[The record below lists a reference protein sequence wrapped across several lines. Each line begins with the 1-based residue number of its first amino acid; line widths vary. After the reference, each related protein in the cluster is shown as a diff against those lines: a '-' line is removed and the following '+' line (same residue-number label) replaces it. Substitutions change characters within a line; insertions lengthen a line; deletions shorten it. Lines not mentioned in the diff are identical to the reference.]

1 MFKLVHSGII
11 LRRMKKIKVKVAYK
25 LVKYP
30 GISVEEILAAVEIPV
45 TNSIYKLTCMTGLF
59 SGIRKS
65 VCNGSKTVNNY
76 IRFCIPTKKVLTS
89 KTVMKELK
97 NLIPDTASILK
108 MRYVFK
114 ISEEEKLDRYPD
126 NPYVILGREYL
137 LVKEVDIY
145 DIVGKIK
152 LG

>member
-1 MFKLVHSGII
+1 
-11 LRRMKKIKVKVAYK
+11 MKKIKVKIAYK
-25 LVKYP
+25 LVKYS
-30 GISVEEILAAVEIPV
+30 GISAEAILAAVEIPV

-59 SGIRKS
+59 SGVRKS
-65 VCNGSKTVNNY
+65 VCNGNKTVNNY
-76 IRFCIPTKKVLTS
+76 IRFCTPTMKVLTS
-89 KTVMKELK
+89 KIVIKELE
-97 NLIPDTASILK
+97 NLIPDTASTLR
-108 MRYVFK
+108 MLYALK

>member
-1 MFKLVHSGII
+1 
-11 LRRMKKIKVKVAYK
+11 MKRIKIKVAYK

-59 SGIRKS
+59 SGVRKS
-65 VCNGSKTVNNY
+65 VCNGNKTVNNY

-89 KTVMKELK
+89 KKIMKELK

-108 MRYVFK
+108 MRYVLK

>member
-1 MFKLVHSGII
+1 
-11 LRRMKKIKVKVAYK
+11 MKKIKVKVSYK
-25 LVKYP
+25 RVKYP

-59 SGIRKS
+59 SGVRKS
-65 VCNGSKTVNNY
+65 VCNGNKTVNNY

-89 KTVMKELK
+89 KTVMKELE
-97 NLIPDTASILK
+97 NLIPDTANILR
-108 MRYVFK
+108 MRYVLK

-137 LVKEVDIY
+137 LVKEADIY
-145 DIVGKIK
+145 DVIGKI
-152 LG
+152 L

>member
-1 MFKLVHSGII
+1 LVHSGII
-11 LRRMKKIKVKVAYK
+11 LRKMKKIKVKVAYK

-45 TNSIYKLTCMTGLF
+45 TNSIYKLTCGTGLF

-65 VCNGSKTVNNY
+65 VCNGNKTVNNY
-76 IRFCIPTKKVLTS
+76 IRFCIPTMKVLTS
-89 KTVMKELK
+89 KIVIKELE
-97 NLIPDTASILK
+97 NLVPDTASILK
-108 MRYVFK
+108 MRYVLK

>member
-1 MFKLVHSGII
+1 
-11 LRRMKKIKVKVAYK
+11 MKRIKIKVDYK

-30 GISVEEILAAVEIPV
+30 GISVVEILAAVEIPV
-45 TNSIYKLTCMTGLF
+45 TNSIYKLTCVTGLF
-59 SGIRKS
+59 SGVRKS
-65 VCNGSKTVNNY
+65 VCNGNKTVNNY

-89 KTVMKELK
+89 KTVMEELK
-97 NLIPDTASILK
+97 NLIPDTANILR
-108 MRYVFK
+108 MRYVLK
-114 ISEEEKLDRYPD
+114 ISEEEKLDRYPY

>member
-1 MFKLVHSGII
+1 MLRLVHSGII
-11 LRRMKKIKVKVAYK
+11 LRRMKRIKIKVAYK

-59 SGIRKS
+59 SGVRKS
-65 VCNGSKTVNNY
+65 VCNGNKTVNNY

-97 NLIPDTASILK
+97 NLIPDTANILR
-108 MRYVFK
+108 MRYVLK

-137 LVKEVDIY
+137 LVKEADIY
-145 DIVGKIK
+145 DVIGKI
-152 LG
+152 L

>member
-1 MFKLVHSGII
+1 
-11 LRRMKKIKVKVAYK
+11 MKKIKVKVSYK

-45 TNSIYKLTCMTGLF
+45 TNGIYKLTCMTGLF
-59 SGIRKS
+59 SGVRKS
-65 VCNGSKTVNNY
+65 VCNGNKTVNNY

-89 KTVMKELK
+89 KKIMKELE
-97 NLIPDTASILK
+97 NLIPDTANILR
-108 MRYVFK
+108 MRYVLK

-137 LVKEVDIY
+137 LVKEADIY

>member
-1 MFKLVHSGII
+1 
-11 LRRMKKIKVKVAYK
+11 MKKIKVKVAYK

-45 TNSIYKLTCMTGLF
+45 TNSIYKLTYDGTGLF
-59 SGIRKS
+59 SGVRKS
-65 VCNGSKTVNNY
+65 VCNGNKTVNNY

-89 KTVMKELK
+89 KTVMKELE
-97 NLIPDTASILK
+97 NLMPDTASILK
-108 MRYVFK
+108 MRYALK

>member
-1 MFKLVHSGII
+1 MLRLVHSGII
-11 LRRMKKIKVKVAYK
+11 LRRMKRIKIKVAYK

-59 SGIRKS
+59 SGVRKS
-65 VCNGSKTVNNY
+65 VCNGNKTVNNY

-89 KTVMKELK
+89 KKIMKELK

-108 MRYVFK
+108 MRYVLK

>member
-1 MFKLVHSGII
+1 
-11 LRRMKKIKVKVAYK
+11 MKKIKVKVAYK

-59 SGIRKS
+59 SGVRKS
-65 VCNGSKTVNNY
+65 VCNGNKTVNNY

-97 NLIPDTASILK
+97 NLIPDTANILR
-108 MRYVFK
+108 MRYVLK

-137 LVKEVDIY
+137 LVKEADIY
-145 DIVGKIK
+145 DVIGKI
-152 LG
+152 L

>member
-1 MFKLVHSGII
+1 
-11 LRRMKKIKVKVAYK
+11 MKKIKVKVAYK

-45 TNSIYKLTCMTGLF
+45 TNSIYKLTCVTGLF
-59 SGIRKS
+59 SGVRKS
-65 VCNGSKTVNNY
+65 VCNGNKTVNNY

-97 NLIPDTASILK
+97 NLIPDTASILR
-108 MRYVFK
+108 MRYVLK

-126 NPYVILGREYL
+126 NSYVTLGREYL
-137 LVKEVDIY
+137 LVKEADIY

>member
-1 MFKLVHSGII
+1 MS
-11 LRRMKKIKVKVAYK
+11 YK

-30 GISVEEILAAVEIPV
+30 GISVEAILAAVEIPV

-59 SGIRKS
+59 SGVRKS
-65 VCNGSKTVNNY
+65 VCNGNKTVNNY

-89 KTVMKELK
+89 KIVMKELE
-97 NLIPDTASILK
+97 NLISDMASTLR
-108 MRYVFK
+108 MLYALK

-145 DIVGKIK
+145 EVIGKIK

>member
-1 MFKLVHSGII
+1 MLRLVHSGII

-45 TNSIYKLTCMTGLF
+45 TNSIYKLTCVTGLF
-59 SGIRKS
+59 SGVRKS
-65 VCNGSKTVNNY
+65 VCNGNKTVNNY

-97 NLIPDTASILK
+97 NLIPDTASILR
-108 MRYVFK
+108 MRYVLK

-126 NPYVILGREYL
+126 NSYVTLGREYL
-137 LVKEVDIY
+137 LVKEADIY

>member
-1 MFKLVHSGII
+1 
-11 LRRMKKIKVKVAYK
+11 MKRIKIKVAYK

-65 VCNGSKTVNNY
+65 VCNGNKTVNNY

-97 NLIPDTASILK
+97 NLIPDTANILR
-108 MRYVFK
+108 MRYVLK

-137 LVKEVDIY
+137 LVKEADIY
-145 DIVGKIK
+145 DVIGKI
-152 LG
+152 L

>member
-1 MFKLVHSGII
+1 
-11 LRRMKKIKVKVAYK
+11 MKRIKIKVAYK

-65 VCNGSKTVNNY
+65 VCNGNKTVNNY

-89 KTVMKELK
+89 KKIMKELE
-97 NLIPDTASILK
+97 NLIPDTANILR
-108 MRYVFK
+108 MRYVLK

-137 LVKEVDIY
+137 LVKEADIY

>member
-1 MFKLVHSGII
+1 
-11 LRRMKKIKVKVAYK
+11 MKKIKVKVAYK

-30 GISVEEILAAVEIPV
+30 GISAEAILAAVEIPV

-59 SGIRKS
+59 SGVRKS
-65 VCNGSKTVNNY
+65 VCNGNKTVNNY
-76 IRFCIPTKKVLTS
+76 IRFCTPTMKVLTS
-89 KTVMKELK
+89 KIVIKELE
-97 NLIPDTASILK
+97 NLIPDTASTLR
-108 MRYVFK
+108 MLYALK

>member
-1 MFKLVHSGII
+1 
-11 LRRMKKIKVKVAYK
+11 MKKIKVKVAYK

-65 VCNGSKTVNNY
+65 VCNGNKTVNNY

-97 NLIPDTASILK
+97 NLIPDTANILR
-108 MRYVFK
+108 MRYVLK

-126 NPYVILGREYL
+126 NPYVILGRKYL
-137 LVKEVDIY
+137 LVKEADIY
-145 DIVGKIK
+145 DVIGKI
-152 LG
+152 L

>member
-1 MFKLVHSGII
+1 
-11 LRRMKKIKVKVAYK
+11 MKKIKVKVAYK

-59 SGIRKS
+59 SGVRKS
-65 VCNGSKTVNNY
+65 VCNGNKTVNNY

-89 KTVMKELK
+89 KKKIMKELE
-97 NLIPDTASILK
+97 NLIPDTANILR
-108 MRYVFK
+108 MRYVLK

-126 NPYVILGREYL
+126 NPYVILRREYL
-137 LVKEVDIY
+137 LVKEADIY
-145 DIVGKIK
+145 DVIGKI
-152 LG
+152 L

>member
-1 MFKLVHSGII
+1 
-11 LRRMKKIKVKVAYK
+11 
-25 LVKYP
+25 
-30 GISVEEILAAVEIPV
+30 
-45 TNSIYKLTCMTGLF
+45 
-59 SGIRKS
+59 
-65 VCNGSKTVNNY
+65 
-76 IRFCIPTKKVLTS
+76 
-89 KTVMKELK
+89 MKELK

-108 MRYVFK
+108 MRYALK

-145 DIVGKIK
+145 EIVGEIK

>member
-1 MFKLVHSGII
+1 
-11 LRRMKKIKVKVAYK
+11 MKKIKVKVAYK

-45 TNSIYKLTCMTGLF
+45 TNSIYKLTCVTGLF
-59 SGIRKS
+59 SGVRKS
-65 VCNGSKTVNNY
+65 VCNGNKTVNNY

-89 KTVMKELK
+89 KTVMKELE
-97 NLIPDTASILK
+97 NLISDTANILRL
-108 MRYVFK
+108 RYVLK

-126 NPYVILGREYL
+126 NPYIVLRREYL

-145 DIVGKIK
+145 EVIGKI
-152 LG
+152 L

>member
-1 MFKLVHSGII
+1 
-11 LRRMKKIKVKVAYK
+11 MKKIKVKVAYK

-65 VCNGSKTVNNY
+65 VCNGNKTVNNY

-89 KTVMKELK
+89 KKIMKELK
-97 NLIPDTASILK
+97 NLIPDTANILR
-108 MRYVFK
+108 MRYVLK

-137 LVKEVDIY
+137 LVKEADIY
-145 DIVGKIK
+145 DVIGKI
-152 LG
+152 L

>member
-1 MFKLVHSGII
+1 
-11 LRRMKKIKVKVAYK
+11 MKKIKVKVAYK

-45 TNSIYKLTCMTGLF
+45 TSSIYKLTCMTGLF

-65 VCNGSKTVNNY
+65 VCNGNKTVNNY

-97 NLIPDTASILK
+97 NLIPDTANILR
-108 MRYVFK
+108 MRYVLK

-137 LVKEVDIY
+137 LVKEADIY
-145 DIVGKIK
+145 DVIGKI
-152 LG
+152 L

>member
-1 MFKLVHSGII
+1 MLRLVHSGII
-11 LRRMKKIKVKVAYK
+11 LRRMKRIKIKVAYK

-59 SGIRKS
+59 SGVRKS
-65 VCNGSKTVNNY
+65 VCNGNKTVNNY

-89 KTVMKELK
+89 KKIMKELE
-97 NLIPDTASILK
+97 NLIPDTANILR
-108 MRYVFK
+108 MRYVLK

-137 LVKEVDIY
+137 LVKEADIY
-145 DIVGKIK
+145 DVIGKI
-152 LG
+152 L